1 MRISFWRVGVVAVV
15 VTALALAAAWAVF
28 NPGGP
33 PLESATFSLET
44 LTPNADGVTD
54 VTRITYRLR
63 RPATVSIYFVNA
75 QGERFSFRRALA
87 RESGENVVD
96 FSGIVEP
103 YRLPGDSFES
113 EILARVLQNGAYTWT
128 IEARD
133 AAGETNTLTGPLTV
147 TEADTALPW
156 LENLTVGPRTFTP
169 NQDGLDDRVRL
180 NVYLDKDVAEGGLQV
195 SLIGPGGLAIPLAES
210 DASPKQPGQ
219 RGVHEYDYDGGIDN
233 GENPPPDG
241 EYEVRAVAEDR
252 LGQRTTLSN
261 SLTIARGGRPLA
273 EIYRA
278 QVDFSSD
285 IVLLGQTLYFTV
297 TVENYG
303 TAPIRT
309 TGPFSG
315 HVYDSMDANYNGTG
329 FYQEPGAFRIG
340 LMCDTCQNDF
350 PWRWALG
357 TPETLTNIPD
367 SQGRTQYYVMP
378 GERKVI
384 TGGLV
389 LDIIVPS
396 RNPQYFWAGLIH
408 EDVRILNNRADPRW
422 ITIEEP

>member
-1 MRISFWRVGVVAVV
+1 MRISLWLSVLVAVT
-15 VTALALAAAWAVF
+15 VTAAALALAWAF
-28 NPGGP
+28 LNPAGP
-33 PLESATFSLET
+33 PLATAAFSLQT
-44 LTPNADGVTD
+44 LTPNADGVAD

-63 RPATVSIYFVNA
+63 RPAVVSIYFVNA
-75 QGERFSFRRALA
+75 QGDRFYFRREQP

-103 YRLPGDSFES
+103 YRLPGEAFASTL
-113 EILARVLQNGAYTWT
+113 LARVLQDGAYTWI

-133 AAGETNTLTGPLTV
+133 AAGEANRLSGPLTV
-147 TEADTALPW
+147 AEADTALPL
-156 LENLTVGPRTFTP
+156 LENLSVGPKTFTP

-180 NVYLDKDVAEGGLQV
+180 NVYLDKDIAEGGLRLM
-195 SLIGPGGLAIPLAES
+195 LIGPNGLEIPLAES
-210 DASPKQPGQ
+210 DSSPKKPGQ

-252 LGQRTTLSN
+252 LGQRTMLSTT
-261 SLTIARGGRPLA
+261 LTIARGGRPLA
-273 EIYRA
+273 EIYKA

-285 IVLLGQTLYFTV
+285 IVVLGQTLYFTV
-297 TVENYG
+297 TIENYG

-309 TGPFSG
+309 TGPFAG
-315 HVYDSMDANYNGTG
+315 YVYTSMDQNYNATG
-329 FYQEPGAFRIG
+329 FYQEPGAFRLGI
-340 LMCDTCQNDF
+340 MCDTCQNDF

-357 TPETLTNIPD
+357 TPETLTVIPD
-367 SQGRTQYYVMP
+367 SQGRTQYYVLP
-378 GERKVI
+378 GERKVV
-384 TGGLV
+384 TGGIV
-389 LDIIVPS
+389 LDKRVPS

-408 EDVRILNNRADPRW
+408 EDVRVLNNRADPRW

>member
-1 MRISFWRVGVVAVV
+1 MRLSLWLTILVAVS
-15 VTALALAAAWAVF
+15 VTALALAAAWVVL
-28 NPGGP
+28 NPFGP
-33 PLESATFSLET
+33 PLESASFSLET

-54 VTRITYRLR
+54 VTRLTYRLR
-63 RPATVSIYFVNA
+63 RPATVSVYFVDA
-75 QGERFSFRRALA
+75 QGERFYFRRELA

-103 YRLPGDSFES
+103 YRLPGESFAS
-113 EILARVLQNGAYTWT
+113 DILARVLQNGAYTWT

-133 AAGETNTLTGPLTV
+133 AAGEANTLTGSLTV
-147 TEADTALPW
+147 VEADTALPL
-156 LENLTVGPRTFTP
+156 LENLTVGPTTFTP

-180 NVYLDKDVAEGGLQV
+180 NVYLDKDVAEGDLQV
-195 SLIGPGGLAIPLAES
+195 ALIGPSGLEIPLAES
-210 DASPKQPGQ
+210 DSSPKPSGQ

-233 GENPPPDG
+233 GETPPPDG

-252 LGQRTTLSN
+252 LGQRAMLSTT
-261 SLTIARGGRPLA
+261 LTIARGGRPLA
-273 EIYRA
+273 EIYKA
-278 QVDFSSD
+278 QIDFSSD
-285 IVLLGQTLYFTV
+285 IVVLGQTLYFTV
-297 TVENYG
+297 TIENYG

-315 HVYDSMDANYNGTG
+315 YVYGSMDENYNATG

-340 LMCDTCQNDF
+340 IMCDTCQNDF

-367 SQGRTQYYVMP
+367 SRGRTQYYVLP
-378 GERKVI
+378 GERKVV
-384 TGGLV
+384 TGGIV
-389 LDIIVPS
+389 LDNIVPS